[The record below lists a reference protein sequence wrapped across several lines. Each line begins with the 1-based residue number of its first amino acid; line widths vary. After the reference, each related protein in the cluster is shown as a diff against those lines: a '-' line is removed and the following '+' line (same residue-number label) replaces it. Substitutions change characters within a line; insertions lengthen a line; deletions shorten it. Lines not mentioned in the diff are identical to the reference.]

1 MRFNSACHRLFTL
14 PKLLTA
20 ALVSICAS
28 ATYAQGAGDDEDVFF
43 RNDPGASKYA
53 VIITGAAASEEIGA
67 RFSQWSLA
75 LHDILGRDYGYGS
88 DAITLL
94 LGDGAGG
101 ERPNPRIDGSSRRE
115 DIESALTALAGRANA
130 GDQVTFILIGHG
142 SSLAEEAK
150 FNIVGPDI
158 TGPEFAGLLEQFNQQ
173 NVVVINT
180 TSASFGFS
188 AALSARG
195 RVVVS
200 ATRTPA
206 ERYDPVFGGYLVAA
220 LDGRAGDRDKNSRLS
235 VLEAFMYAS
244 QSAQAW
250 YRDQG
255 RLPTERAVLDDN
267 GDGVF
272 SIDPTPGAVD
282 GGLAEIAYLD
292 TFNAVEEKSSP
303 QARQLLAD
311 MQDLERS
318 VFLLRGQKAD
328 HLEAEYWSRME
339 TLLIDLA
346 RKTEQYNELP

>member
-1 MRFNSACHRLFTL
+1 MSLLRSCNHLSRLL
-14 PKLLTA
+14 
-20 ALVSICAS
+20 AS
-28 ATYAQGAGDDEDVFF
+28 AIIVFCSSSAYAQGAADDEDVFF
-43 RNDPGASKYA
+43 RNDPGAGKYA
-53 VIITGAAASEEIGA
+53 VIITGAAASDEIA
-67 RFSQWSLA
+67 ERFSQWSLA

-115 DIESALTALAGRANA
+115 DIESALAELAGQVRG

-142 SSLAEEAK
+142 SSLGEEAK

-158 TGPEFAGLLEQFNQQ
+158 TGPEFAVMLEQFNQQ

-195 RVVVS
+195 RVIVS

-220 LDGRAGDRDKNSRLS
+220 LDRKAGDRDKNSRVS

-272 SIDPTPGAVD
+272 SIDPTPGAAD

-292 TFNAVEEKSSP
+292 TFSAVEEKSSP
-303 QARQLLAD
+303 QARQLLAE

>member
-1 MRFNSACHRLFTL
+1 
-14 PKLLTA
+14 
-20 ALVSICAS
+20 
-28 ATYAQGAGDDEDVFF
+28 
-43 RNDPGASKYA
+43 
-53 VIITGAAASEEIGA
+53 
-67 RFSQWSLA
+67 
-75 LHDILGRDYGYGS
+75 
-88 DAITLL
+88 
-94 LGDGAGG
+94 
-101 ERPNPRIDGSSRRE
+101 
-115 DIESALTALAGRANA
+115 
-130 GDQVTFILIGHG
+130 IGHG
-142 SSLAEEAK
+142 SSLSEEAK

-195 RVVVS
+195 RVIVS

-255 RLPTERAVLDDN
+255 RLPTERAVLDDD

-272 SIDPTPGAVD
+272 SIDPSPGAAD

-292 TFNAVEEKSSP
+292 TCSAVEEKSSP
-303 QARQLLAD
+303 QARQLQAG

-318 VFLLRGQKAD
+318 VFLVGRQKAD

-346 RKTEQYNELP
+346 R